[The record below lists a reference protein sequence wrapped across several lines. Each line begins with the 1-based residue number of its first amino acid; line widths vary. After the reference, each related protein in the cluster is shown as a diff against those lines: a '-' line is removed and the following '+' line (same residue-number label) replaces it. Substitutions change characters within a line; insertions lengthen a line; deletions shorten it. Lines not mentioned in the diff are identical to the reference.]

1 MGIINKKVSM
11 KSLEISKQIKSLDI
25 SSLGDN
31 LMHYEY
37 HTRHLLSL
45 IKNNVDRESQQY
57 VSAYN
62 GFKGELYENIVYE
75 LLLRYA
81 LEEEQ
86 ITSFVLKGPHQNH
99 SNQENQKF
107 GLLMDKSQQIVY
119 KAGYKDVSEYDAMF
133 FTNDSVYYV
142 ESTIVQST
150 IGLRKRLRKKT
161 ALLKL
166 LFPKL
171 DVKALIILSDGANG
185 LNKFPD
191 NCTVWITDNL
201 NAEPILDKLV
211 LGKKYE
217 KAPFVRF
224 ENEKLIEAK
233 DIHVE
238 FFKYFDTLGWILKKS
253 IFASHNQKNI
263 NQNFFKSKAV
273 SLYMDIYSKVYIGYM
288 DKFEFINLIQS
299 YDRSELPLETA
310 NEHNIYITLEKLDD
324 GTYAIIYYA
333 RLSNTKLK
341 KIELIDNELKL
352 SDKDPKG
359 FTVAEI
365 KFIKHSL
372 KSVNELKISD
382 ISKINSTILEWK

>member
-1 MGIINKKVSM
+1 MHSLKIN
-11 KSLEISKQIKSLDI
+11 KQIKTLDT

-45 IKNNVDRESQQY
+45 IKNGVDRESQQFI
-57 VSAYN
+57 SAYN

-75 LLLRYA
+75 LLLQYA
-81 LEEEQ
+81 LQEDL
-86 ITSFVLKGPHQNH
+86 ITKFVLKGPHQNL
-99 SNQENQKF
+99 SNQGNQKF

-133 FTNDSVYYV
+133 FTEDSIYYV

-171 DVKALIILSDGANG
+171 EVNALIILSDGANG
-185 LNKFPD
+185 LNKFPE
-191 NCTVWITDNL
+191 NCTVWVTDNL
-201 NAEPILDKLV
+201 NGEDILEKLV
-211 LGKKYE
+211 LGKKYQKE
-217 KAPFVRF
+217 PFITY
-224 ENEKLIEAK
+224 ENKKLIEAK
-233 DIHVE
+233 DIKVD
-238 FFKYFDTLGWILKKS
+238 FFKYFDTLGWILKKALLS
-253 IFASHNQKNI
+253 SDNGRNI
-263 NQNFFKSKAV
+263 NQNFFLSRSV
-273 SLYMDIYSKVYIGYM
+273 SLYLDIYSKVYIGYI
-288 DKFEFINLIQS
+288 DKIEFKKMLKS
-299 YDRSELPLETA
+299 YDDSLLNLDSS
-310 NEHNIYITLEKLDD
+310 NEQNIYITLEKLDD
-324 GTYAIIYYA
+324 GTFEIIYYA

-341 KIELIDNELKL
+341 KVELLSNELKL

-365 KFIKHSL
+365 KFIKHCL
-372 KSVNELKISD
+372 KPSNELKIEE
-382 ISKINSTILEWK
+382 ILKIKNTIINWKQS